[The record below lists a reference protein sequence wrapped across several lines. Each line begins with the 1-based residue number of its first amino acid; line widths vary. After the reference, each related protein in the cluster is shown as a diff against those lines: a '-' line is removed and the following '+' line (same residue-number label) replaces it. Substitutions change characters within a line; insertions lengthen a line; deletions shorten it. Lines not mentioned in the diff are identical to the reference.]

1 MMTCNQFAIFL
12 TLKTGYPTSSSLT
25 MRFTPRWV
33 CVISYC
39 GCMSYGVHF
48 SANQLGGLKKVC
60 VTREYALSRLWVMRE
75 STVFHLFSDAD
86 GPDPRPWQMRKGNA
100 LSNAYEL
107 STSEA

>member
-1 MMTCNQFAIFL
+1 
-12 TLKTGYPTSSSLT
+12 
-25 MRFTPRWV
+25 MRFAPRWI

-75 STVFHLFSDAD
+75 STVPPNASCSSAYFVRQKHIPGSIKMNHGLSKIIGAFAVI
-86 GPDPRPWQMRKGNA
+86 RP
-100 LSNAYEL
+100 LIPYL
-107 STSEA
+107 I